1 MELEHRLALISM
13 LLLFTADAVG
23 QDELRSK
30 SPFSIALSAE
40 RLEFRPGSPIPLK
53 VMMTNTSDRDLR
65 FDIIF
70 IRDKELNY
78 EPVKER
84 LVDVQLYDNEGNS
97 VPLTL
102 FGRVARGRCL
112 CFGKGVQ
119 GLLRP
124 GESLTEEAD
133 LSKEF
138 DIKQPGKY
146 TIRAQRFDEKSKAM
160 VKTEPLGVILS
171 AAQ

>member
-1 MELEHRLALISM
+1 
-13 LLLFTADAVG
+13 
-23 QDELRSK
+23 
-30 SPFSIALSAE
+30 
-40 RLEFRPGSPIPLK
+40 
-53 VMMTNTSDRDLR
+53 MTNTSDRDLR
-65 FDIIF
+65 FDVIF

-78 EPVKER
+78 EPVRER
-84 LVDVQLYDNEGNS
+84 LVDVQLYDNEGNA

-124 GESLTEEAD
+124 SESLTEEAD

-138 DIKQPGKY
+138 DIKKPGKY
-146 TIRAQRFDEKSKAM
+146 TVRAERFDKESKAM
-160 VKTEPLGVILS
+160 VRSEAATVILS